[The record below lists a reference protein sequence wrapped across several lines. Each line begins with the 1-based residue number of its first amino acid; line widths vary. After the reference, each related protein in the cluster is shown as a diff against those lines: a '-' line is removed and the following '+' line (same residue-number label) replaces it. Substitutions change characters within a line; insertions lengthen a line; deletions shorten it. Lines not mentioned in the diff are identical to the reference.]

1 MAKAKKE
8 IVLNKDYDESFDE
21 ILLDGV
27 ETAKKNEIQQIPIIK
42 LMPFKDHPFKV
53 LDDDKMEELIE
64 SITDSGILSPVVV
77 RPKGDMYELISG
89 HRRTHAARRVGLTEI
104 PAVVRNLND
113 DEATVLMVDAN
124 IQREE
129 ILPSE
134 RAHSLKM
141 KMDALSRIR
150 STGNNLG
157 RHAREIIGE
166 SAGISGRQVQRYLSL
181 NSLNQ
186 GFLDMVDSK
195 RIQMALG
202 LDIASMR
209 KDVQQWIYEYVA
221 LGAVITP
228 ALITK
233 LKEVDES
240 EGLDKEVIGIIL
252 NETVAKPKVR
262 KITISER
269 KLNRYFPLEYT
280 VSEMEGVIYSLLDKW
295 KRENEG
301 IAENV

>member
-1 MAKAKKE
+1 MGKAKKE
-8 IVLNKDYDESFDE
+8 IVLNKDYDGNFDE

-77 RPKGDMYELISG
+77 RPKGEMYELISG

-157 RHAREIIGE
+157 KHAREIIGE

-186 GFLDMVDSK
+186 GFLDMVDKK
-195 RIQMALG
+195 RIQMAMG
-202 LDIASMR
+202 LDLASMR
-209 KDVQQWIYEYVA
+209 KEVQQWIYEYVA
-221 LGAVITP
+221 MGAVITP
-228 ALITK
+228 TLITK
-233 LKEVDES
+233 LKEVDVS

-252 NETVAKPKVR
+252 NESAAKPKLR

-269 KLNRYFPLEYT
+269 KLNRYFPSEYT
-280 VSEMEGVIYSLLDKW
+280 VSEMEGIIYSLLDKW

-301 IAENV
+301 IAENG

>member
-1 MAKAKKE
+1 MPKARKE
-8 IVLNKDYDESFDE
+8 IVLNKDFDESYDE

-27 ETAKKNEIQQIPIIK
+27 ATAKKNEIQQIPINK
-42 LMPFKDHPFKV
+42 LMAFTNHPFKV
-53 LDDDKMEELIE
+53 LDDEKMDELIE
-64 SITDSGILSPVVV
+64 SIRVSGILSPIVV
-77 RPKGDMYELISG
+77 RPKGGMYELISG
-89 HRRTHAARRVGLTEI
+89 HRRTHAARRAGLTEV
-104 PAVVRNLND
+104 PAVVRNMND
-113 DEATVLMVDAN
+113 DEATIMMVDAN

-141 KMDALSRIR
+141 KMDALARIR
-150 STGNNLG
+150 SNGNNLG
-157 RHAREIIGE
+157 NHAREIVGE
-166 SAGISGRQVQRYLSL
+166 EAGISGRQVQRYLCL

-209 KDVQQWIYEYVA
+209 KEVQQWIYEYVA
-221 LGAVITP
+221 MGAVITP
-228 ALITK
+228 ALVEK
-233 LKEVDES
+233 LKRVEKT

-252 NETVAKPKVR
+252 NEVDLKPKPR

-269 KLNRYFPLEYT
+269 KLNRYFSSEYT
-280 VSEMEGVIYSLLDKW
+280 ISEMEGIIYSLLDQW
-295 KRENEG
+295 KRETGELIHNE
-301 IAENV
+301 

>member
-209 KDVQQWIYEYVA
+209 KEVQQWIYEYVA